1 MKPRKSFLLRI
12 SPALYVSLEALAQ
25 QDMRSVNGQ
34 IEYLL
39 KDAVR
44 KRGRKLV
51 EDGDAAQDEDSQTPE

>member
-1 MKPRKSFLLRI
+1 MNPRKPFLLRI
-12 SPALYVSLEALAQ
+12 SPALYESLEAWAQ

-51 EDGDAAQDEDSQTPE
+51 EDGDAVQDEDSQTPE